1 MGEKEQPGEVSFILF
16 VGTQEKEGQRE
27 EGKVSHFVLAGPHK
41 KKNEPSSSRFVE
53 HIFQHVRANKTSSKF
68 ILHMQMIKPR

>member
-41 KKNEPSSSRFVE
+41 KKNEEALQLPLRRVHFPVCAGESD
-53 HIFQHVRANKTSSKF
+53 
-68 ILHMQMIKPR
+68 